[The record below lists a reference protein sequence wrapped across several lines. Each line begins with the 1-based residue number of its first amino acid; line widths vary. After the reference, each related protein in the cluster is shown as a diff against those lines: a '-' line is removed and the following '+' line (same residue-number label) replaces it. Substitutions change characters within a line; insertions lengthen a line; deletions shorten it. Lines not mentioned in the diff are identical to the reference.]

1 MLKTMRPFTCS
12 GEEFS
17 RVLAALRAGIDPAK
31 LTREL
36 AAQYPS
42 DASFARRLVDTAS
55 ARLWLDDGAPVA
67 DILTML
73 ELRHRFELSPA
84 AARTYAVEILWT
96 VQPQNLGD
104 STHSIPPA
112 KESHYAAA

>member
-1 MLKTMRPFTCS
+1 MLKTMRPFTCP

-17 RVLAALRAGIDPAK
+17 RVLAALRAGIDTAR

-36 AAQYPS
+36 AAQHPG
-42 DASFARRLVDTAS
+42 DASFARRFVDTAS

-67 DILTML
+67 DVLTML

-84 AARTYAVEILWT
+84 AARAYAVEILWAAQHPVDA
-96 VQPQNLGD
+96 VQSRP
-104 STHSIPPA
+104 IPTE
-112 KESHYAAA
+112 KETRYAVA